1 MCGTARKSGAETCS
15 YCGYIYEDRINSPNQ
30 SSFNQD
36 FSNNSLTT
44 ENESVAT
51 SRLQDSSLSST
62 KESLL
67 KKHDNV
73 IFRKNRSVQEGAL
86 LLTNRRLVFATGKSV
101 RGDNDVQGILQGQD
115 TYAIPL
121 DQIANVSGNRG
132 ILRPSLKV
140 TWHEQAG
147 DLATTKIEFVQKN
160 GPRTLDEVRNAIS
173 EWVPIIDQAARSEI
187 EIPELQIESSP
198 QPVANERELRSHVLD
213 ELGDMH
219 WKGFF
224 QMSRDLQEKYGT
236 SIDPDALESICNK
249 LVKEKLVEQDK
260 HGEFFRKI
268 SKNKK

>member
-1 MCGTARKSGAETCS
+1 MCGTARKTGAETCS
-15 YCGYIYEDRINSPNQ
+15 YCGYIYEDSIDSSNQ
-30 SSFNQD
+30 SSFNQG
-36 FSNNSLTT
+36 FSNEPLPR
-44 ENESVAT
+44 ENENVAT
-51 SRLQDSSLSST
+51 SGPQDFSLTST

-67 KKHDNV
+67 KKQDNV

-86 LLTNRRLVFATGKSV
+86 LLTNRRLVFAAGKSV
-101 RGDNDVQGILQGQD
+101 RGDNDAQSILHERD

-140 TWHEQAG
+140 AWHEQAG
-147 DLATTKIEFVQKN
+147 DVATTKLEFVQKN
-160 GPRTLDEVRNAIS
+160 GPRTLDDVKNAIS

-187 EIPELQIESSP
+187 ELPELQVESHP
-198 QPVANERELRSHVLD
+198 QPVVNEGELRSHVLE
-213 ELGDMH
+213 ELGDMQ

-236 SIDPDALESICNK
+236 SVDPDALENICNK

-260 HGEFFRKI
+260 HGEFFKKI
-268 SKNKK
+268 SKGKK